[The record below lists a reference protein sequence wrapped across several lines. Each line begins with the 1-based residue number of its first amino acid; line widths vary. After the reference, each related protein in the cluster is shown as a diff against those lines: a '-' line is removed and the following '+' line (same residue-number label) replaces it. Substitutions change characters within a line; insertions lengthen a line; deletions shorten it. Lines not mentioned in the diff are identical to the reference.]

1 MLFQKKFF
9 TEEESKAIV
18 NAIADA
24 EAMTSGEIRL
34 HIEAKCKTENVLDRA
49 SEVFFQLK
57 MNETAHQNGVLIYIA
72 KDDHKFAII
81 GDKGINEVVPANF
94 WDGTKEVMRE
104 HFKCGEFY
112 EGIVF
117 AVQETGYHLKHYFPL
132 KDNDKNE
139 LTNEISEG

>member
-1 MLFQKKFF
+1 MLFEKPIFSA
-9 TEEESKAIV
+9 EERKAIV
-18 NAIADA
+18 QSITDA

-34 HIEAKCKTENVLDRA
+34 HIEAKCKAENVLDRA
-49 SEVFFQLK
+49 TEVFFQLK

-81 GDKGINEVVPANF
+81 GDKGIDSVVPATF

-104 HFKCGEFY
+104 HFKRKEFY
-112 EGIVF
+112 EGVLF
-117 AVQETGYHLKHYFPL
+117 AIRETGFHLKQYFPL